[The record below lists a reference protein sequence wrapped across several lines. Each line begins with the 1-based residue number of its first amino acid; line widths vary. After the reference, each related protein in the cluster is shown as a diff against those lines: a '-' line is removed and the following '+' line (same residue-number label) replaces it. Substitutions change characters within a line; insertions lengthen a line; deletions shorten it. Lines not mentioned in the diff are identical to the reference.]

1 MTFALV
7 LVSAFLHAAWNAL
20 IKREPNKD
28 HALIAAA
35 GIGALFGLAVA
46 IVRGVSSGVAPFPT
60 HLSLEWSL
68 LAGAFEQAYFFTLA
82 RALDKGPLGPV
93 YTISRGGAVLLVYPL
108 SVLLFAEPL
117 TALSI
122 AGSVIVL
129 TGLVVPEWLGRHG
142 AVPLPRR
149 ATLWAVLCACC
160 IAAYHLAYKAALQ
173 AGGASSAVF
182 AVSML
187 FASLINFVRT
197 DRPAVVAYVK
207 RKSLIALSTGVL
219 CGASFLMVIEALANG
234 GTGFVLTLRNTSVL
248 FAVLLARAIGEKPR
262 LATTAGA
269 ILVALGAVVMSL

>member
-1 MTFALV
+1 LTFALV
-7 LVSAFLHAAWNAL
+7 LISAFLHAAWNAL
-20 IKREPNKD
+20 IKREPHKD

-46 IVRGVSSGVAPFPT
+46 IVRGVSSGVAPFAT
-60 HLSLEWSL
+60 HQSLEWSL
-68 LAGAFEQAYFFTLA
+68 LAGAFEQAYFFSLA
-82 RALDKGPLGPV
+82 RALDKGPLGAV

-129 TGLVVPEWLGRHG
+129 FGLVVPEWLGRRG
-142 AVPLPRR
+142 AAPMPRQ
-149 ATLWAVLCACC
+149 ATLWAVVCACC
-160 IAAYHLAYKAALQ
+160 IAAYHLADKAALED
-173 AGGASSAVF
+173 GGASSAVF

-187 FASLINFVRT
+187 VASLINFVRT
-197 DRPAVVAYVK
+197 DRPAVIAYVK
-207 RKSLIALSTGVL
+207 RKSLIALSTGIL
-219 CGASFLMVIEALANG
+219 CGASFLTVIEALANG
-234 GTGFVLTLRNTSVL
+234 GTGYVLTLRNTSVL
-248 FAVLLARAIGEKPR
+248 FAVLLAWAIGEKPR

>member
-7 LVSAFLHAAWNAL
+7 LISAFLHAAWNAL

-28 HALIAAA
+28 HALTAAA
-35 GIGALFGLAVA
+35 AIGGLFGLAVA
-46 IVRGVSSGVAPFPT
+46 IVRGVSSGGTPFAT
-60 HLSLEWSL
+60 HQSLWWSL

-93 YTISRGGAVLLVYPL
+93 YTISRGGAVVLVYPL

-129 TGLVVPEWLGRHG
+129 TGLIVPECLSHRG
-142 AVPLPRR
+142 AEPMPRQ
-149 ATLWAVLCACC
+149 ATRWAVACACS
-160 IAAYHLAYKAALQ
+160 IAAYHLAYKASLD

-187 FASLINFVRT
+187 FASLINFVRV
-197 DRPAVVAYVK
+197 DRAAVVAYVK
-207 RKSLIALSTGVL
+207 RKTFIALSTGTL
-219 CGASFLMVIEALANG
+219 CGASFLMVIEALAHG

-248 FAVLLARAIGEKPR
+248 FALLLAWTIGEKPR
-262 LATTAGA
+262 LATTTGA